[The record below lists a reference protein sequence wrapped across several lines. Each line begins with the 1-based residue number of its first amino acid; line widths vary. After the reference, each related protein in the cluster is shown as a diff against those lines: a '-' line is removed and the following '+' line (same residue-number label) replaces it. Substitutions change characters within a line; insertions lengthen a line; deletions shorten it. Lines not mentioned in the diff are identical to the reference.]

1 MHLNEQLNVYRTF
14 LIISF
19 KYVYYEVDK
28 STDSLYQANTGYC
41 VAKIWQFTLYNML
54 VYSVTTQANI
64 IVRYIYVQI
73 LNESQNKNNKRLN
86 MIMQTGYRI
95 TKQHIS

>member
-1 MHLNEQLNVYRTF
+1 MCSIEKLGTNKKSPSTRVVANINVTNISMWFQMHLNEQLNVYRTF

-41 VAKIWQFTLYNML
+41 VAKI
-54 VYSVTTQANI
+54 
-64 IVRYIYVQI
+64 
-73 LNESQNKNNKRLN
+73 
-86 MIMQTGYRI
+86 
-95 TKQHIS
+95 